1 MDKLLF
7 IRVDG
12 GKDDGLGHIKRC
24 ISISNIIEK
33 NKNFIEPIFLI
44 NKNNKT
50 SKEILKNNNKLFFEV
65 NGKVNSRNELID
77 LKKLLNFDKNK
88 IILLDSKRI
97 SKNYVNYLK
106 KFARVVLFEDEK
118 SFNSS
123 SDLVINNNIWANN
136 FYKNKKNK
144 LLGLKFNTIPKSF
157 FKKNSFDNNS
167 NKILISLGGEDP
179 DNLTL
184 KILSLIYK
192 SISNLKFIIIL
203 GHSYPNKSLVKDF
216 CNKENINTQIINS
229 PEDISLHLTKLRL
242 VISAGGLSC
251 YEFAAAGLPQL
262 IVVLAKHQNLLAKSM
277 QSYNCAKILTNSNKL
292 FQNKIIKDF
301 TNFYNNKKNLMKM
314 SNNAKKLIKKS
325 GCDLITYNLLKV

>member
-106 KFARVVLFEDEK
+106 KFATVVLFEDEK
-118 SFNSS
+118 SFNSN

-144 LLGLKFNTIPKSF
+144 LLGLKFNTIPKGF

-216 CNKENINTQIINS
+216 CNKENINNQIIYS